1 MRSTSLSP
9 DSCVSRT
16 LTSISVAINLHE
28 KCRTARG
35 SCANTNVLPACAA
48 NSLRDSDLAL
58 SVMAFIGKNLKRGRF
73 EIFHIVVR
81 LSTLEQSIV

>member
-1 MRSTSLSP
+1 MRFANVDIHLGRNKP
-9 DSCVSRT
+9 PREVP
-16 LTSISVAINLHE
+16 HG
-28 KCRTARG
+28 ARIVREYE
-35 SCANTNVLPACAA
+35 CAACAA

-81 LSTLEQSIV
+81 LSTLEQSIVGGIRQS